1 MSIDT
6 HRGLK
11 HLFKIALLSA
21 TFFMF
26 GATAI
31 ATTANADEPADMNRA
46 VYNGTQPPERD
57 FVTNVSGGQEQPNQY
72 FTSWISLDNQD
83 SNYVSPTGNV
93 VQGTNS
99 ILNLDSYIQ
108 KPDSLYEHILLKNE
122 SDSPM
127 SFYISFG
134 LPQFYRSTETPNSN
148 LPVYGKEGP
157 VSPTSDS
164 ATQGVSVLYA
174 RKSADTTPAANTGS
188 WTASD
193 WQGVTAIHV
202 SNTLKNKGDQYRLD
216 VPLKLLD
223 PKNVDVYGNNSSFKL
238 TTANWSDFQ
247 YHNANMRFARVADAN
262 KQFGINGTNKYL
274 VTYRTPDLKYFHA
287 TDIQNLMPVI
297 QAKDTVINDFD
308 ATYDPTKNDFP
319 YFYTGG
325 YFYLNYQDLKD
336 VNGNNLVQ
344 TLQDNGYGAPAYANG
359 NFLPRYVWSPTK
371 KDDSGSTGGSEWM
384 NQNGIGAL
392 QIQIVKVIDV
402 NGINDQDQLIL
413 NPGAKWNP
421 ADNVKIWDPQ
431 QMSQAKVLT
440 DAKPNITSTRPLNA
454 DGTVNTSQTGSF
466 DITYSYPF
474 SYANG
479 NKVTFKKT
487 IHVIVG
493 NNSGGGTTTTPSD
506 TTSSSSSSTT
516 NGSSSSTGS
525 SSSSTPT
532 TTTKPSTS
540 VGPNIAVKGE
550 AVYATKKIGLY
561 KNTKFTKANRV
572 AWYPK
577 QKRVNRPM
585 FVVTGYKRAAN
596 GALRYKVRDV
606 NHGRKTAGKK
616 GYITASRK
624 YVVPVYYA
632 SVPKSKKI
640 TVISRKGV
648 NTYKSANLTGKAKH
662 YKKGTRLTVKK
673 LVKHNLTTRYQL
685 SNGHFVTAN
694 KKLVIAG
701 NY

>member
-1 MSIDT
+1 MSTDT

-21 TFFMF
+21 TFFTF
-26 GATAI
+26 GATAV
-31 ATTANADEPADMNRA
+31 ATTASADDTSGVPA
-46 VYNGTQPPERD
+46 VYNGKNPQRD
-57 FVTNVSGGQEQPNQY
+57 MVTNVSSDGQTQPQQY
-72 FTSWISLDNQD
+72 FTSWFSLAGQD
-83 SNYVSPTGNV
+83 SNYTGPTTGSNP
-93 VQGTNS
+93 NS
-99 ILNLDSYIQ
+99 ILNLDDYTKDPS
-108 KPDSLYEHILLKNE
+108 SLYEHLLIKN
-122 SDSPM
+122 DSNKPM
-127 SFYISFG
+127 KFSIDLC
-134 LPQFYRSTETPNSN
+134 LPQFWRGKPTVNTNW
-148 LPVYGKEGP
+148 PVYGSDKIAT
-157 VSPTSDS
+157 PTAGST
-164 ATQGVSVLYA
+164 TQGLDVKYSSFTKYYI
-174 RKSADTTPAANTGS
+174 PQEN
-188 WTASD
+188 
-193 WQGVTAIHV
+193 VTAADLQDLGKISV
-202 SNTLKNKGDQYRLD
+202 GGTLQSQEHYQLD
-216 VPLKLLD
+216 VPLKLIDPENIELD
-223 PKNVDVYGNNSSFKL
+223 DLLNGAKFNSVTINNQSNGYYVDHV
-238 TTANWSDFQ
+238 
-247 YHNANMRFARVADAN
+247 RFARGVNAY
-262 KQFGINGTNKYL
+262 KQLGINGTNKYV
-274 VTYRTPDLKYFHA
+274 VTYRTNDKPAKYYHA
-287 TDIQNLMPVI
+287 ADIQNLMPVI
-297 QAKDTVINDFD
+297 KPDDTVVNDFGG
-308 ATYDPTKNDFP
+308 YDPKNNDFP
-319 YFYTGG
+319 YIYTGG
-325 YFYLNYQDLKD
+325 GNFFLNYQTIKD
-336 VNGNNLVQ
+336 INGNNLVQ
-344 TLQDNGYGAPAYANG
+344 TFQNNGYAAPYNDKLGTIFPYYA
-359 NFLPRYVWSPTK
+359 WSYMNK
-371 KDDSGSTGGSEWM
+371 INDSGSTSEGDWGNM
-384 NQNGIGAL
+384 DGISNYGM
-392 QIQIVKVIDV
+392 QIVKVIDV
-402 NGINDQDQLIL
+402 NGINDQDQLFL

-421 ADNVKIWDPQ
+421 MDNVKIWNPQ
-431 QMSQAKVLT
+431 QTYQELLPN
-440 DAKPNITSTRPLNA
+440 AKPTVTSTRPLNA
-454 DGTVNTSQTGSF
+454 DGTLNTNQTGSF
-466 DITYSYPF
+466 DITYNYPF
-474 SYANG
+474 TYTNG

-506 TTSSSSSSTT
+506 TTGSSSSSTT
-516 NGSSSSTGS
+516 TGSSSSTSS

-561 KNTKFTKANRV
+561 KSTNFTKSKRI

-640 TVISRKGV
+640 TVISRKGI

-662 YKKGTRLTVKK
+662 YKKGVRLTVKK